1 MIKKIVLII
10 TAILLVAG
18 CSENKNESI
27 GGAGGA
33 GNTGETGEVQK
44 VTISFNGNGSSS
56 GTMKNIQVNQGETVI
71 LPENMYIRDNFI
83 FAGWS
88 AAKSDKVDY
97 YDKSSIKAD
106 KSMTLYAVWQQKDT
120 SSTFKVTLH
129 SNYDDNSTVYYFQGG
144 STFLL
149 PNTPY
154 LDNQDKRGFLGWALS
169 KDGGVV
175 YVNGEALKVYSNIDL
190 YAVWAPNSSK
200 EEFDVVFN
208 NNNGNDCSL
217 APEKRIYG
225 GGIYLDYKQC
235 TKDGYVFLGWGESGS
250 DNVIYRDGDVI
261 TVTRDLNLEAVW
273 AKESDVYSV
282 SYNTGEGWGAYG
294 SPQVVYVKKGD
305 GMILP
310 DNSHWKRSNFVPAGY
325 STVSDNDDNYIKPL
339 ETFIPSENTTF
350 YIVWKD
356 GSNKN
361 YANQT
366 RWVYGLN
373 MDNAYWVGT
382 DTSRTAYRNGDENW
396 YDIYQG
402 SYELCWSASSSN
414 MILWW
419 YKNNKDYVDKYNAE
433 IGNTLPEF
441 SYYIKNGEGYS
452 PIFEIYRRNMQD
464 AGNQPTIALNY
475 FILGSSAF
483 KEGAYFKEVFNNT
496 ILAKTEIAGDKA
508 RFNHIMN
515 TVFNDKKIISIETN
529 APGPH
534 IITVWGAD
542 YDEYGF
548 INRIYVTDSAT
559 YNSENNGKWGNMV
572 SADIVYTNNEP
583 HIRYAGHAD
592 YKLNRMHTFSL
603 GQDVWEA
610 YFNQNK

>member
-1 MIKKIVLII
+1 MAAVL
-10 TAILLVAG
+10 LMAG
-18 CSENKNESI
+18 CSEDRKEST
-27 GGAGGA
+27 GSAGEA
-33 GNTGETGEVQK
+33 VEAQK
-44 VTISFNGNGSSS
+44 VTISFDGNGANS
-56 GTMKNIQVNQGETVI
+56 GTMQKIQVNQGETLI
-71 LPENMYIRDNFI
+71 LPENVYVKDDSI
-83 FAGWS
+83 FLGWS
-88 AAKSDKVDY
+88 NNKSDTVEY

-106 KSMTLYAVWQQKDT
+106 KDITLYAVWQKLDT
-120 SSTFKVTLH
+120 TSTFKVMLH
-129 SNYDDNSTVYYFQGG
+129 SNYDDNSTVYYFRGG
-144 STFLL
+144 SSFIL

-154 LDNQDKRGFLGWALS
+154 LHYEGKKGFLGWALS

-175 YVNGEALKVYSNIDL
+175 YVNGETLQVYSNIDL
-190 YAVWAPNSSK
+190 YAVWAENEPK
-200 EEFDVVFN
+200 ETFEISFD
-208 NNNGNDCSL
+208 GKGSYECTI
-217 APEKRIYG
+217 APEHRIYG
-225 GGIYLDYKQC
+225 GNIYLDYKQC
-235 TKDGYVFLGWGESGS
+235 TKDGYVFLGWGESGT
-250 DNVIYRDGDVI
+250 NQVIYRDGDVI
-261 TVTRDLNLEAVW
+261 TVTRDLALEAVW
-273 AKESDVYSV
+273 AKEDEVYSV

-310 DNSHWKRSNFVPAGY
+310 GSDYWKRTNYIPVGY
-325 STVSDNDDNYIKPL
+325 STVNNNDDNYINPAD
-339 ETFIPSENTTF
+339 EFIPNGNTTL

-433 IGNTLPEF
+433 IGYTLPEF

-452 PIFEIYRRNMQD
+452 PVFEIYRRNMQD

-496 ILAKTEIAGDKA
+496 ILAKTEIADDKA
-508 RFNHIMN
+508 KFNHIMN

-534 IITVWGAD
+534 IITIWGAD
-542 YDEYGF
+542 YDNDGF
-548 INRIYVTDSAT
+548 INKVYVTDSAT

-572 SADIVYTNNEP
+572 VADIIYTNDKP
-583 HIRYAGHAD
+583 YIRYSGYAD
-592 YKLNRMHTFSL
+592 HKLNRMHTLSL
-603 GQDVWEA
+603 GQDIWEA
-610 YFNQNK
+610 YFSNKQ